1 MKSLT
6 DKQNKLWEFIIQFYE
21 DYGQLPGYADMQ
33 EEFDYRSTNSIYQH
47 LNSLVKKNYLT
58 KDGPGNYDIHPT
70 RRSQVSG
77 VYPGIPVKGRI
88 AAGGMHQAISENLGH
103 LPVEVHPAK
112 SDHYFALIVDGESMI
127 DADIRDGDYIIIDP
141 RPPEDGEIGAILYNG
156 QTTLKTIRRKK
167 DGVLLQPENP
177 AYEPIR
183 ITPDEWEEI
192 TVFGTFIG
200 KAWKKNGQWGVIFRS
215 G

>member
-6 DKQNKLWEFIIQFYE
+6 NKQKQLWKFIIGYIE
-21 DYGQLPGYADMQ
+21 DYSQFPSYAEMQ
-33 EEFDYRSTNSIYQH
+33 EEFGYSSSNSIYQL
-47 LNSLVKKNYLT
+47 LNSLEKKNYLV
-58 KDGPGNYDIHPT
+58 KHGRGRYDIHPT
-70 RRSQVSG
+70 RRSQVTG
-77 VYPGIPVKGRI
+77 FFPGIPVKGRI

-103 LPVEVHPAK
+103 LPVEIHPEK

-141 RPPEDGEIGAILYNG
+141 RQPQDGEIGAILYNG
-156 QTTLKTIRRKK
+156 ETTLKTIRRKP
-167 DGVLLQPENP
+167 DGVELQPENP
-177 AYEPIR
+177 AYDPIL
-183 ITPDEWEEI
+183 ITPGEWEQI

-200 KAWKKNGQWGVIFRS
+200 KAWKKGNDWGVIFRS

>member
-6 DKQNKLWEFIIQFYE
+6 DKQSRLWEFIVEYLDDYSQF
-21 DYGQLPGYADMQ
+21 PSYAEMQ
-33 EEFDYRSTNSIYQH
+33 EEFGYSSTNSIFQH
-47 LNSLVKKNYLT
+47 LNALEKKNYLT
-58 KDGPGNYDIHPT
+58 KQGRGNYDIHPSKRNQLT
-70 RRSQVSG
+70 G
-77 VYPGIPVKGRI
+77 FYPGIPIKGHI

-103 LPVEVHPAK
+103 LPVEIHPSK

-141 RPPEDGEIGAILYNG
+141 RPPKDGEIGAILYNG
-156 QTTLKTIRRKK
+156 ETTLKTIRKK
-167 DGVLLQPENP
+167 SDGILLQPENP
-177 AYEPIR
+177 AYEPIS

-192 TVFGTFIG
+192 TVFGTFVG
-200 KAWKKNGQWGVIFRS
+200 KAWKSNGNWGLIFRS